1 MNTPTIPDA
10 LSPAFGSVVLTT
22 SERNQIAEIL
32 DRRAND
38 ISSFQ
43 SDVRTWTG
51 GTVKEYPGSVE
62 MALSRETKRLRKLA
76 DKIRPPSQEDEEE
89 E

>member
-1 MNTPTIPDA
+1 MNTPTNSEA
-10 LSPAFGSVVLTT
+10 LPPTSGSVVLTT
-22 SERNQIAEIL
+22 SEREQIAEIL

-38 ISSFQ
+38 IASFQ

-62 MALSRETKRLRKLA
+62 LALSRETKRLRKLA
-76 DKIRPPSQEDEEE
+76 DKVRPPSPEDDED
-89 E
+89 